1 MTEQFSIEEIFKRQG
16 LPPLNR
22 NTNISEE
29 EILDDFFK
37 KLGIPPL
44 KGKSNKKEYNTTPTT
59 TNAAQTKD
67 KYTQGEE
74 IFDKDETENK
84 KLNSSARSRLHN
96 KFI

>member
-29 EILDDFFK
+29 ESLDDFFK

-44 KGKSNKKEYNTTPTT
+44 KGKSNKKKIQYNSHH
-59 TNAAQTKD
+59 NQCSAD
-67 KYTQGEE
+67 QG
-74 IFDKDETENK
+74 
-84 KLNSSARSRLHN
+84 
-96 KFI
+96 